1 MRSRLNVLMFPA
13 WYPSPAR
20 PFLATFHREH
30 ARATALYH
38 DLVVLDAPREHTDG
52 VRGRQ
57 VEEVVEDGIRIV
69 RLRYGRAPVPKTT
82 MVRYISAVIAT
93 YRALVRSGFTPDV
106 IHGHLYFI
114 ALPAVILGRLFR
126 VPVVITENAEC
137 FATGLSRADR
147 LEARLALGLA
157 DRVLPVSRSLRV
169 LMEAQGVRARYEEI
183 PNAVDT
189 KVFYPDA
196 VAAARGEGPYRL
208 LTVARMMPVKGVAN
222 LLRSLA
228 VLRRLRTDF
237 TLDIVGDGDHRA
249 EYEALAASLG
259 LGGHVRFLGFQSREA
274 VADHMRAAHVFV
286 LGSLTE
292 NCPCVLLEAMA
303 SGLPIVATDVGGVRE
318 FVPEH
323 MGAFAPRENPEA
335 LARTIAAMLDRLAS
349 LDPAEM
355 AAYARSRFSLEA
367 VGAQVDRVYQ
377 ALLSERHRPR
387 YA

>member
-13 WYPSPAR
+13 WYPSPTR

-38 DLVVLDAPREHTDG
+38 ELVVLDAPREHTEG

-57 VEEVVEDGIRIV
+57 VEDVMEDGIRIV
-69 RLRYGRAPVPKTT
+69 RLRYGRAPVPRTT
-82 MVRYISAVIAT
+82 MARYIGAVIAT
-93 YRALVRSGFTPDV
+93 YRGLVRSGFRPDV

-147 LEARLALGLA
+147 LEARFALGMA

-169 LMEAQGVRARYEEI
+169 LMERQGVRARYEEI

-196 VAAARGEGPYRL
+196 VAGARGDGPYRL

-228 VLRRLRTDF
+228 VLRRVRSDV
-237 TLDIVGDGDHRA
+237 TLDIVGDGAHRA
-249 EYEALAASLG
+249 EYEALAGSLG
-259 LGGHVRFLGFQSREA
+259 LGRDVRFLGFQPREA
-274 VADHMRAAHVFV
+274 VAELMRAAHGFV
-286 LGSLTE
+286 LASLTE

-323 MGAFAPRENPEA
+323 MGAFAPREDPEA
-335 LARTIAAMLDRLAS
+335 LAGTIAAMLARLPS
-349 LDPAEM
+349 FDPAEM
-355 AAYARSRFSLEA
+355 ASYARGRFSLEA
-367 VGAQVDRVYQ
+367 VGAQVDRVYR
-377 ALLSERHRPR
+377 AVLSERHSLRS
-387 YA
+387 A